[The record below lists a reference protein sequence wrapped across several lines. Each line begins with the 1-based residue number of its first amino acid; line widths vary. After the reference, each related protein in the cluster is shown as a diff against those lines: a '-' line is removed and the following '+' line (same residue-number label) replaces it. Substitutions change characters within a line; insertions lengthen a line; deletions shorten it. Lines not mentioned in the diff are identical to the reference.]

1 MVAIGLLP
9 KDAADATQEFLNP
22 AQVKA
27 KEEERAIE
35 VEKKR
40 LEFMDDENHDR
51 YMRDMFYNEERTEHK
66 GILPARDRIR
76 QYKTK
81 NIRRNIISAMPQS
94 KSVTQKSMN
103 GVKS

>member
-1 MVAIGLLP
+1 MLREVILTDDPSFQQLYLKRIYEWFIKNNVAIGLLP
-9 KDAADATQEFLNP
+9 QESTKDTQEFLNP

-27 KEEERAIE
+27 REEERAIE

-66 GILPARDRIR
+66 GILPARERIR
-76 QYKTK
+76 
-81 NIRRNIISAMPQS
+81 
-94 KSVTQKSMN
+94 
-103 GVKS
+103 